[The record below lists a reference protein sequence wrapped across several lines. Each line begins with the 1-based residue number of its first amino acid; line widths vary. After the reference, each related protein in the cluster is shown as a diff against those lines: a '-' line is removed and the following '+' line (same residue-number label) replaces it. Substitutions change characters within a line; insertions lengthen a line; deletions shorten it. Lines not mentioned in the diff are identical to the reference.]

1 MSCQVVPRSFGETPD
16 DPVRSLLVLR
26 GWMLW
31 RARVDGWAQG
41 RSCRAKHFAE
51 HETHLE
57 RDVKSLNAPCGLL
70 GDALANTA
78 FVDSVPFIVARLR
91 ATGGQAASGI

>member
-1 MSCQVVPRSFGETPD
+1 MADELPGRTFGEKFD

-41 RSCRAKHFAE
+41 RSCRATHFAE
-51 HETHLE
+51 HEARLE
-57 RDVKSLNAPCGLL
+57 RDVKSLNAPCRLL
-70 GDALANTA
+70 GDVLANAA
-78 FVDSVPFIVARLR
+78 FVESVPLIAARLQ
-91 ATGGQAASGI
+91 ATGGQAASGV